1 MRKIRVAQIGTSIYS
16 HGNEIFRALT
26 LNQDVF
32 EIVGYALP
40 ENERE
45 KFPTKMKRFEKNPD
59 IPEMT
64 VEEILNDETIE
75 AVIIETEEI
84 YLTKY
89 ALMAAEK
96 GKHIHMEKPGGLSL
110 EAFEKLI
117 ETVKRNGTVF
127 HTGYMYRYNPALKDI
142 INRVKA
148 GEIGDVISVEA
159 HMSGYRGFDH
169 TNWLNTFGKGGMMFY
184 LGCHLVD
191 LVLRI
196 QGQPNRI
203 IPFNKSSGLYKTE
216 AKDFSFAVFEYD
228 NGVSFVKTTQAEM
241 GGFLR
246 RQLVITGTRGKF
258 EVRPLEITVD
268 YPTQY
273 TEYNECFDEDW
284 NAPGEQIKSE
294 IHDRYTDMMRS
305 FAKMV
310 RGECENP
317 YTYEYEL
324 ELFKTIL
331 KCCE

>member
-1 MRKIRVAQIGTSIYS
+1 MRKIRVAQIGTSRYS
-16 HGNEIFRALT
+16 HGNEIFGALAE
-26 LNQDVF
+26 NPDVF

-45 KFPTKMKRFEKNPD
+45 KFPDKMKRFEAYR
-59 IPEMT
+59 EMS
-64 VEEILNDETIE
+64 VDEILADKSIE

-89 ALMAAEK
+89 ALMAAEC

-110 EAFEKLI
+110 EAFESLI
-117 ETVKRNGTVF
+117 ETVKKNGTVF
-127 HTGYMYRYNPALKDI
+127 HTGYMYRYNPAIKDI
-142 INRVKA
+142 IRRVKA

-159 HMSGYRGFDH
+159 QMSGYRGFEQTD
-169 TNWLNTFGKGGMMFY
+169 WLNTFGGGMMFY

-196 QGQPNRI
+196 QGEPKKI
-203 IPFNKSSGLYKTE
+203 IPFNKSSGLHDTE
-216 AKDFSFAVFEYD
+216 AKDFSFALFEYE

-258 EVRPLEITVD
+258 EVRPLEITVK
-268 YPTQY
+268 YPLQY

-284 NAPGEQIKSE
+284 NAAGEKRKSE

-310 RGECENP
+310 RGECENEN
-317 YTYEYEL
+317 TYDYEL
-324 ELFKTIL
+324 TLFKTIL

>member
-1 MRKIRVAQIGTSIYS
+1 MRKIRVAQIGTSRYS
-16 HGNEIFRALT
+16 HGNEIFGALEGNT
-26 LNQDVF
+26 DVF
-32 EIVGYALP
+32 EIVGYAFP
-40 ENERE
+40 ENERK
-45 KFPTKMKRFEKNPD
+45 KFPGKAKRFAPYREL
-59 IPEMT
+59 T
-64 VEEILNDETIE
+64 VEEIMNDESIE

-89 ALMAAEK
+89 ALMAAEH

-110 EAFEKLI
+110 EDFEKLI
-117 ETVKRNGTVF
+117 ETVKKNGTVF
-127 HTGYMYRYNPALKDI
+127 HTGYMYRYNPAIKDI
-142 INRVKA
+142 VNRVKN

-159 HMSGYRGFDH
+159 QMSGYRGFDQ
-169 TNWLNTFGKGGMMFY
+169 TNWLRTFGGGMMFY

-196 QGQPNRI
+196 QGEPKRI
-203 IPFNKSSGLYKTE
+203 IPFNKSSGLHDTD

-228 NGVSFVKTTQAEM
+228 RGASFVKTTQAEM

-258 EVRPLEITVD
+258 EVRPLEITVN
-268 YPTQY
+268 YPLQY

-284 NAPGEQIKSE
+284 NAPGTNHKSE

-305 FAKMV
+305 FAAMV
-310 RGECENP
+310 RGDVENP
-317 YTYEYEL
+317 YTYDYEL
-324 ELFKTIL
+324 TLFKTIL